1 LGVRRDDGRYGVSLF
16 VRNMFD
22 QYRPIVRFATP
33 TAAQQFDLQSYAQI
47 AGPESRRVVGLSVD
61 GRF

>member
-1 LGVRRDDGRYGVSLF
+1 

-33 TAAQQFDLQSYAQI
+33 TAAEQLDLQSLAQI
-47 AGPESRRVVGLSVD
+47 AGPESRRVVGISLD
-61 GRF
+61 GKF